1 MQTQSAPLRAP
12 MPEKIT
18 REVLPTGLRFTYRW
32 FGLQF
37 LFFAFFCVIWNGF
50 LFFWYSTATTGV
62 DWSAG
67 AGGLKSDQLMTL
79 LFPIGHV
86 AVGIGLTYFT
96 LCGFLNRTTVN
107 VSPREISVR
116 HGPLPWFGNRT
127 VPALQVAQIFREEIV
142 RQGKNGTY
150 TRYQLSAA
158 LKDNRKLK
166 LLSGLDT
173 PDLALYLE
181 QEIERHLGI
190 RDQAV
195 AGEMRK

>member
-1 MQTQSAPLRAP
+1 MQTQPTPLSAP

-32 FGLQF
+32 FGLKF
-37 LFFAFFCVIWNGF
+37 VFFALFCVVWDGF
-50 LFFWYSTATTGV
+50 LLAWYASAITGL
-62 DWSAG
+62 DG
-67 AGGLKSDQLMTL
+67 PAGGGGIERFQLTML
-79 LFPIGHV
+79 LFPLLHV
-86 AVGIGLTYFT
+86 AVGVGLTYYT

-107 VSPREISVR
+107 VARDQISVR
-116 HGPLPWFGNRT
+116 HGPLPWFGNRN
-127 VPALQVAQIFREEIV
+127 VPAMQVAQVYREEIV
-142 RQGKNGTY
+142 RQGKNGPHTS
-150 TRYQLSAA
+150 YQLSAA

-166 LLSGLDT
+166 LLSGLDA

-195 AGEMRK
+195 SGEMRK